1 MKFRKMKKQKRKKNR
16 KQTKIKRI
24 DHRKCNVRWSILFI
38 FCLLLPHGMNEI
50 VFGER
55 RGRGQKTISFLP
67 SGAKTQKK
75 ENIPYLRCGSEAASE
90 IWYVFFFR
98 LFSLNES
105 NSNIPFRFLLFLL
118 SFPDTPCK
126 EGAS

>member
-38 FCLLLPHGMNEI
+38 FCLLVPHGMNEI

-55 RGRGQKTISFLP
+55 RGRGQETILARKISL
-67 SGAKTQKK
+67 SGIFIEKM
-75 ENIPYLRCGSEAASE
+75 ASE
-90 IWYVFFFR
+90 
-98 LFSLNES
+98 
-105 NSNIPFRFLLFLL
+105 
-118 SFPDTPCK
+118 
-126 EGAS
+126 